1 MGSDE
6 LVTFADIGI
15 FFNFCGEVFKK
26 YRLLLRKIFGVV
38 EGGGLE
44 RGFGTILT
52 FTDGG
57 GGRGPNGHVS
67 KSSYT
72 RN

>member
-26 YRLLLRKIFGVV
+26 YRLLLRKFFGVV
-38 EGGGLE
+38 EGGRVGK
-44 RGFGTILT
+44 GFWNDTNI
-52 FTDGG
+52 
-57 GGRGPNGHVS
+57 
-67 KSSYT
+67 Y
-72 RN
+72 

>member
-38 EGGGLE
+38 EGGGVGK
-44 RGFGTILT
+44 GFWNDTNI
-52 FTDGG
+52 
-57 GGRGPNGHVS
+57 
-67 KSSYT
+67 Y
-72 RN
+72 